1 MPDVDTD
8 LVKPSPYQPR
18 LDFDVED
25 IRGSITRYGIR
36 APLTVRQRDNYY
48 ELIDGERRLR
58 LAKELGYETVP
69 IHVIDVDDEAAR
81 RLVWQMNILHKP
93 YAPKETAFHLKKL
106 QQDIGLGIRAIG
118 RECGYSHTEVRAYL
132 GIFQLPEKYQE
143 YIWLR
148 KIGVGDMIQL
158 LPLLNG
164 TGIRIPEVTN
174 WLDQRLSGSLRSK
187 EELGKAIR
195 PTLKKLEEERVRK
208 AQEAVGEIAPEITLE
223 TPEDYERAGKALKQ
237 KGERMRHEAMTPEE
251 LLEEEEE
258 KQRKKRKKEE
268 KKRQEELRL
277 LEAETIE
284 TAKTKEEVERAKAKL
299 RELIPEDKR
308 TEVEEVLATSDLSL
322 GVLEKL
328 PDVIRREPDRPIIE
342 IARELHLEAT
352 PGLKKPRVGQ
362 PKPEPDLTDWVNEVT
377 KTGYSL
383 MELLDKMMAGN
394 FRQIAPKIEILRINE
409 MLFALE
415 IKIRKYRE
423 GQKGKG
429 ENDA

>member
-1 MPDVDTD
+1 MPDVDID

-69 IHVIDVDDEAAR
+69 IHVIDVDDEATR
-81 RLVWQMNILHKP
+81 RLVWQLNILHKP
-93 YAPKETAFHLKKL
+93 YTPKETAFHLKEL
-106 QQDIGLGIRAIG
+106 QKMGLSMRAIG
-118 RECGYSHTEVRAYL
+118 RECDYSDTEVRAYL
-132 GIFQLPEKYQE
+132 GILKLPEEYQE
-143 YIWLR
+143 YVWLR
-148 KIGVGDMIQL
+148 KIGVGDMVQL

-164 TGIRIPEVTN
+164 SAIRMAEVTD

-208 AQEAVGEIAPEITLE
+208 AQEVVGEIAPEITLE
-223 TPEDYERAGKALKQ
+223 TPEDYKRAGKALKE
-237 KGERMRHEAMTPEE
+237 KGERMRREAMTPEE
-251 LLEEEEE
+251 LLKEEEE
-258 KQRKKRKKEE
+258 KQRKKREKEE
-268 KKRQEELRL
+268 KKRQEELRM

-284 TAKTKEEVERAKAKL
+284 TTKNKEEVERAKAKL

-328 PDVIRREPDRPIIE
+328 PDAIRREPDRPIIE

-352 PGLKKPRVGQ
+352 PGLKKPRVEQ

-415 IKIRKYRE
+415 IKIRKYRK

-429 ENDA
+429 GNDA

>member
-1 MPDVDTD
+1 MPDIGTD
-8 LVKPSPYQPR
+8 LIKRSPYQPR

-58 LAKELGYETVP
+58 LAKELGYTTIP
-69 IHVIDVDDEAAR
+69 CHVIDVDDEAAR

-93 YAPKETAFHLKKL
+93 YSAKETAFHMKEL
-106 QQDIGLGIRAIG
+106 QKMGLSMRAIG
-118 RECGYSHTEVRAYL
+118 RECDYSDTEVRAYL
-132 GIFQLPEKYQE
+132 GIFKLPEEYQE
-143 YIWLR
+143 YVWLR
-148 KIGVGDMIQL
+148 KIGVGDMVQL
-158 LPLLNG
+158 LPWLDG
-164 TGIRIPEVTN
+164 GAIYMAEVTD
-174 WLDQRLSGSLRSK
+174 WLDQRLSGSLRSSA
-187 EELGKAIR
+187 ELAKAVR
-195 PTLKKLEEERVRK
+195 PRLKKLEEERVRK
-208 AQEAVGEIAPEITLE
+208 AQEAVGEVAPEVTLE
-223 TPEDYERAGKALKQ
+223 TPEDYERAGKALKE
-237 KGERMRHEAMTPEE
+237 KGKRMRRETMTPEE
-251 LLEEEEE
+251 ILEEEEA
-258 KQRKKRKKEE
+258 KQRKNRESEE

-284 TAKTKEEVERAKAKL
+284 TTKTREEVERAKAKL
-299 RELIPEDKR
+299 RELVPEDKK
-308 TEVEEVLATSDLSL
+308 TELEEVLATSDLSV

-328 PDVIRREPDRPIIE
+328 PDAIRREPDRPIIE

-352 PGLKKPRVGQ
+352 PGIGKPPGRQ

-409 MLFALE
+409 MLFALK
-415 IKIRKYRE
+415 IKMRKYRE
-423 GQKGKG
+423 GQKGEG
-429 ENDA
+429 GSNA